1 MLESLHFQVTS
12 LEVHQISAS
21 GGSFIV
27 EEITCIHILNIIV
40 VVEFD
45 LDGSTSPVHR
55 PGYRLGPWVGLW
67 LLGKDGGSSVCDR

>member
-27 EEITCIHILNIIV
+27 EEITCIHILNIIIV
-40 VVEFD
+40 IVI
-45 LDGSTSPVHR
+45 
-55 PGYRLGPWVGLW
+55 
-67 LLGKDGGSSVCDR
+67 GGTPAHQTKMMQLICATAM